1 MNKRVIILLCDSG
14 LNAKDDR
21 LVVTVSCI
29 IDCGKIIFNQWTK
42 IIMRRNPEQSLL
54 ILIFFFIKFLRFLAD
69 AEEWKNLLFVSPSV
83 SQKILERCL

>member
-1 MNKRVIILLCDSG
+1 
-14 LNAKDDR
+14 
-21 LVVTVSCI
+21 
-29 IDCGKIIFNQWTK
+29 
-42 IIMRRNPEQSLL
+42 MRRNPEQSLL